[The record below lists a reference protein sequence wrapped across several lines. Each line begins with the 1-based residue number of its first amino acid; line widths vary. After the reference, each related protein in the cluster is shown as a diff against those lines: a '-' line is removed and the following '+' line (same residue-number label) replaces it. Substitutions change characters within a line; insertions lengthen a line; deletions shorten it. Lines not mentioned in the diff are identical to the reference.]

1 MVSAGPPRR
10 PAARR
15 RDRRR
20 YNRTM
25 NTTNPP
31 TVPAAPRAAADPL
44 PGPDGGAALYRER
57 RERVLAAMRARG
69 GGVALV
75 PTASEALRNRD
86 ADYPYRH
93 DSYFYYLTGFTEPD
107 ALLVLDANAGDGQP
121 AAILFCRAKNPE
133 RETWDGFRFG
143 PDAARETFGFDAAF
157 PIDERDA
164 RVPQLI
170 ANRPALHYALAASN
184 GFDAQ
189 VRGWLDAV
197 RAQSRSGVT
206 APSAAY
212 DLLPVLDDM
221 RIVKDAHE
229 LAVMRRAAQ
238 ISALA
243 HRRAM
248 AACRPGIREYELEAE
263 LLYAFRKH
271 GAQGPA
277 YGSIVAA
284 GANACVLHYP
294 AGNAAARDGDLVLI
308 DAACE
313 LNGYASDITRTF
325 PANGRFTPAQREL
338 YDIVLAAQQAA
349 IDATRAGVDFEAPH
363 QAAVRVLAQG
373 LLDTGIIDRARFA
386 SVDDVIAER
395 AYARFYMHR
404 TGHWLGMD
412 VHDAGDY
419 RERDASLP
427 ADATPPWRTL
437 RPSMTL
443 TIEPG
448 LYVRAADDVPE
459 RYWDIGIRIEDD
471 AIVTATGCELIT
483 RDVPVEAAEIEALMQ
498 DAQRRA

>member
-1 MVSAGPPRR
+1 MNPTSA
-10 PAARR
+10 PAHA
-15 RDRRR
+15 
-20 YNRTM
+20 T
-25 NTTNPP
+25 PLP
-31 TVPAAPRAAADPL
+31 VHPADAPR
-44 PGPDGGAALYRER
+44 GPDGGPALYRAR

-69 GGVALV
+69 GGVALLA
-75 PTASEALRNRD
+75 TAPEAMRNRD

-107 ALLVLDANAGDGQP
+107 ALLVLDAGAGETGP
-121 AAILFCRAKNPE
+121 ASILFCRAKHAE
-133 RETWDGFRFG
+133 RETWEGFRFG
-143 PDAARETFGFDAAF
+143 PDGAREAFGLDAAF
-157 PIDERDA
+157 PIDELDA
-164 RVPQLI
+164 RLPQLL
-170 ANRPALHYALAASN
+170 ANRPALHYPLAASER
-184 GFDAQ
+184 FDAQ
-189 VRGWLDAV
+189 VKRWLDGV
-197 RAQSRSGVT
+197 RALGRSGVS
-206 APSAAY
+206 APAAVW
-212 DLLPVLDDM
+212 DLVPVLDDM
-221 RIVKDAHE
+221 RVIKDAHE
-229 LAVMRRAAQ
+229 LDTMRRAAK

-248 AACRPGIREYELEAE
+248 AACRPGMREYELEAE
-263 LLYAFRKH
+263 LLYTFRKH

-294 AGNAAARDGDLVLI
+294 AGNAVAREGDLVLI

-325 PANGRFTPAQREL
+325 PASGRFTDAQREL

-349 IDATRAGVDFEAPH
+349 IDATRAGTNFEAPH
-363 QAAVRVLAQG
+363 EAAVRVLAQG
-373 LLDTGIIDRARFA
+373 LLDTGIVDRQRFA

-419 RERDASLP
+419 RERGAAQTDA
-427 ADATPPWRTL
+427 APPWRTL
-437 RPSMTL
+437 RAGMTL

-448 LYVRAADDVPE
+448 LYVRAAEDVPE

-471 AIVTATGCELIT
+471 AIVTDTGCELIT
-483 RDVPVEAAEIEALMQ
+483 RDVPVDAGEIEALMQ
-498 DAQRRA
+498 DARRHEAN